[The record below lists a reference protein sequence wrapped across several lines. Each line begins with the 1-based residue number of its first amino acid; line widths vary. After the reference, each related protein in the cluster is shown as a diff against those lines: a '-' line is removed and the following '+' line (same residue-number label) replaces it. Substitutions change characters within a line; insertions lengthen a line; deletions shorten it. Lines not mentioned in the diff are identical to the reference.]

1 MQDRQKLLHEKE
13 GRADIDGEEVVEIL
27 YRILLDRCGLR
38 CACIGD
44 EDIQA
49 IAHDGANL
57 FGELVRPV
65 RRCQIRGDYVAA
77 AAGLADFRNDD
88 FSLLC
93 TASVVHEHLGT
104 GPG

>member
-1 MQDRQKLLHEKE
+1 MQDGKKLLHEEE
-13 GRADIDGEEVVEIL
+13 GCADIDGEEVVEIL
-27 YRILLDRCGLR
+27 DRILLDRCGLG

-65 RRCQIRGDYVAA
+65 RCCQIGGDSDGA
-77 AAGLADFRNDD
+77 AAGLADFRNDG
-88 FSLLC
+88 FSLLR
-93 TASVVHEHLGT
+93 TAAVMHEHLGA
-104 GPG
+104 GLG